1 MTTTRPIPDWLYEAA
16 SGRAIRI
23 VGYRAATWLYGLDGI
38 PTLQPEF
45 AIAHGTR
52 KRRPFDHQ
60 RRRIDDLDIVEVQ
73 GLLITSVPQ
82 TLVDLCAVCDLDI
95 VERASESALRMH
107 FVGELELREFARGH
121 AFYRRG
127 LPGLRAVLE
136 RRPLGARPTGS
147 DLETQC
153 LQVFR
158 RGGIREPVRQFPVID
173 PNGQV
178 AAVADFGFPPKLF
191 VAETDGLETHGKTR
205 EQQQYDLNRQNRIL
219 DAGYSLRRF
228 THGDV
233 IRRPRYVCRETEKGL
248 LVAEIAPQTRP
259 ILRRAG

>member
-107 FVGELELREFARGH
+107 FVGELELRRARWEVAREH
-121 AFYRRG
+121 FRT
-127 LPGLRAVLE
+127 AVTLARNPME
-136 RRPLGARPTGS
+136 RRF
-147 DLETQC
+147 
-153 LQVFR
+153 LQQR
-158 RGGIREPVRQFPVID
+158 ADIVR
-173 PNGQV
+173 
-178 AAVADFGFPPKLF
+178 
-191 VAETDGLETHGKTR
+191 
-205 EQQQYDLNRQNRIL
+205 
-219 DAGYSLRRF
+219 
-228 THGDV
+228 
-233 IRRPRYVCRETEKGL
+233 
-248 LVAEIAPQTRP
+248 
-259 ILRRAG
+259 